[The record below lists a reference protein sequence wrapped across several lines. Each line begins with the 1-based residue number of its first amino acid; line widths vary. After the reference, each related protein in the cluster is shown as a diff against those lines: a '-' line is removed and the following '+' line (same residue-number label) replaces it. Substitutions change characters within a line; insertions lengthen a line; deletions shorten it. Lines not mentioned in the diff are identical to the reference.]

1 MRNLWKGFI
10 VGSAVGATIG
20 IVVDSGSKATNRLAQ
35 AASDADLASKAREL
49 GERAAN
55 SDVVKSATERAH
67 EVAHTGADALH
78 QAKGAVDDLASKRST
93 A

>member
-10 VGSAVGATIG
+10 VGSVVGATIG
-20 IVVDSGSKATNRLAQ
+20 LVVDGGSKASNRLAQ
-35 AASDADLASKAREL
+35 AATDADLGSKAREL
-49 GERAAN
+49 GERAAS
-55 SDVVKSATERAH
+55 SDVIKSATARAH

-78 QAKGAVDDLASKRST
+78 QAKEAVDELASKRST